1 MNSPVKNLNT
11 PAAGSAYDPLKG
23 TKPVAWQSRFGGFL
37 SHAGRAVVFALA
49 CVSLGAT
56 SSFAQD
62 KPWHNM
68 GRDAT
73 PAEVKAWDID
83 VRPDFKGL
91 PKGAGSVDKGA
102 TVWEAQCA
110 SCHGIFGE
118 SNEVFAPIV
127 GGTSADDIRTGRV
140 QGLLEGKAI
149 APQRT
154 TFMKVATISTLWD
167 YINRAMPWNAP
178 KSLSADEVFA
188 VTAYML
194 NLANIV
200 PADFT
205 LSDKNIAEVQ
215 QRMPNRNGMAFYEP
229 LWSTNGKGDTK
240 NVACMKNC
248 AVDEAIRSSLPAFA
262 RDAHGNIAEQNRI
275 IGPVR
280 GADTTRPPPK
290 GPVGSVAL
298 PQPVV
303 VAAASGGAADVKALL
318 GANACLA
325 CHGMKSKIVGPGFNE
340 VVAKHKGRADLEA
353 YLMSKIKGGGV
364 GVFGSLPM
372 PAQPQLSAADAK
384 AIAQWIAAGAP

>member
-1 MNSPVKNLNT
+1 MNVSAQNIFT
-11 PAAGSAYDPLKG
+11 PSAGAAFNPA
-23 TKPVAWQSRFGGFL
+23 QRSRIGGFL
-37 SHAGRAVVFALA
+37 SQTRQAAVLALA
-49 CVSLGAT
+49 CVALSA
-56 SSFAQD
+56 FAQD
-62 KPWHNM
+62 KPWQNM

-91 PKGAGSVDKGA
+91 PKGAGSVDQGA

-110 SCHGIFGE
+110 SCHGSFGE
-118 SNEVFAPIV
+118 SNEVFTPIV
-127 GGTSADDIRTGRV
+127 GGTTDDDIKTGRV

-154 TFMKVATISTLWD
+154 TMMKVATVSTLWD

-178 KSLSADEVFA
+178 KSLKPDEVFA
-188 VTAYML
+188 VTAYLL
-194 NLANIV
+194 NLANVV

-215 QRMPNRNGMAFYEP
+215 QRMPNRDGMVFHEP
-229 LWSTNGKGDTK
+229 LWRTDGKGDVK

-248 AVDEAIRSSLPAFA
+248 AVDETIHSSLPAFA

-280 GADTTRPPPK
+280 GADTTQPPPK

-298 PQPVV
+298 PKPVV

-340 VVAKHKGRADLEA
+340 VVAKHKGRADLET
-353 YLMSKIKGGGV
+353 YLLGKIKGGGV
-364 GVFGSLPM
+364 GVYGSVPM
-372 PAQPQLSAADAK
+372 PAQAQLSDADAK
-384 AIAQWIAAGAP
+384 AIAQWIVGGAP

>member
-1 MNSPVKNLNT
+1 MATPVSFSLR
-11 PAAGSAYDPLKG
+11 SS
-23 TKPVAWQSRFGGFL
+23 KPQPTEAKLVARRGRLSGFL
-37 SHAGRAVVFALA
+37 VQARQAAVLALA
-49 CVSLGAT
+49 CVAVT
-56 SSFAQD
+56 SFAQD
-62 KPWHNM
+62 KPWHNI

-91 PKGAGSVDKGA
+91 PKGAGSVDMG
-102 TVWEAQCA
+102 VGIWEAKCA
-110 SCHGIFGE
+110 SCHGSFGE
-118 SNEVFAPIV
+118 SNEVFTPIV
-127 GGTSADDIRTGRV
+127 GGTTADDIKTGRV

-154 TFMKVATISTLWD
+154 TFMKVATLSTLWD
-167 YINRAMPWNAP
+167 YINRAMPWNEP

-188 VTAYML
+188 VTAYLL
-194 NLANIV
+194 NLAEVV

-215 QRMPNRNGMAFYEP
+215 QRMPNRNGMVFYEP
-229 LWSTNGKGDTK
+229 LWRVDGKGDTN

-248 AVDEAIRSSLPAFA
+248 ATDEAIRSSLPAFA

-280 GADTTRPPPK
+280 GADTTKPAPT
-290 GPVGSVAL
+290 GPVGSAPR

-303 VAAASGGAADVKALL
+303 VAAASGGAADVKTLL

-325 CHGMKSKIVGPGFNE
+325 CHGVKNKIVGPGFAE
-340 VVAKHKGRADLEA
+340 VVVKHKGRPDLEI
-353 YLMSKIKGGGV
+353 YLLSKIKGGGV
-364 GVFGSLPM
+364 GVYGGIPM
-372 PAQPQLSAADAK
+372 PAQPQLSDADAK